1 MKYIILLGSE
11 VTVEY
16 DSKVDAVQ
24 AYNEYIAVEGD
35 YHDLTLCEVIETHE
49 APEQEHIPYKSHY
62 GVDYS
67 KHDYPE

>member
-11 VTVEY
+11 ATVEY

-35 YHDLTLCEVIETHE
+35 YHDFTLCEVIESHE

>member
-1 MKYIILLGSE
+1 MKYILLLGSE
-11 VTVEY
+11 VTDEY
-16 DSKVDAVQ
+16 DDKSEALQV
-24 AYNEYIAVEGD
+24 YHEYVAEEGD
-35 YHDLTLCEVIETHE
+35 YHDFTLCEVMESHE

>member
-11 VTVEY
+11 ATVEY

-35 YHDLTLCEVIETHE
+35 YHDFTLCEVIESHE
-49 APEQEHIPYKSHY
+49 APEQEHTPYKSHY

>member
-11 VTVEY
+11 GTVEY

-35 YHDLTLCEVIETHE
+35 YHDFTLCKILESHE

>member
-1 MKYIILLGSE
+1 MKYILLSDSE
-11 VTVEY
+11 FFDEY
-16 DSKVDAVQ
+16 DDQAEALLAYRKYVAVSGG
-24 AYNEYIAVEGD
+24 YID
-35 YHDLTLCEVIETHE
+35 FTLCKILETHE